1 MQTFRYDYLPTEIST
16 THVAL
21 YADVQNSAALRSRIV
36 RASQLEGAEGDAER
50 EAVNFAFIEARLI
63 CSILHLQTAVYQ
75 ALLAQ
80 AQGALRTKTV
90 HSEILWA
97 LNPTNNITE
106 AIRRYGVADA
116 TKSLIVVR
124 ICSPDLDRED
134 VKGQMQKVVEG
145 TLVSLEELSNITDW
159 ASIKKYYKL
168 NGEAAVKAAAKD
180 AARERAIV
188 NEIVTSSVAMKSVMG

>member
-1 MQTFRYDYLPTEIST
+1 MQTFRYDHLPTEIST
-16 THVAL
+16 IHVAL

-63 CSILHLQTAVYQ
+63 CSSLHLQTAVYQ

-106 AIRRYGVADA
+106 AIRRYGVADT

-145 TLVSLEELSNITDW
+145 TLVSLDELSDITDW
-159 ASIKKYYKL
+159 TSIKKYYKL

-180 AARERAIV
+180 TPRERAIV